1 MANKPVIGYQVCP
14 HCGGKVPVI
23 WDGNRKETCMHCKKR
38 FLVKRQKLRNT
49 MRIKRPPDGV
59 RGGGGYMLEPTKHKE
74 LGSDTRPREMRKES
88 RE

>member
-59 RGGGGYMLEPTKHKE
+59 RGGGGGYVGANKT
-74 LGSDTRPREMRKES
+74 
-88 RE
+88 